1 MNWWTE
7 WWGEAEEGKNKKK
20 NQVLKQILHTN
31 EAIILQASVSSKYIK
46 IMLQNVFSEN
56 QTKEIER
63 KRQSSFF
70 LFFYPPCCL
79 IFSFHKVMW
88 IKARLWRL
96 GSPFIG
102 WYFLWLPFPSLPSL
116 LWPALTY
123 YISNNA
129 TKWHYSGIT
138 HMSFLQQVVTRF

>member
-70 LFFYPPCCL
+70 LFFFPP
-79 IFSFHKVMW
+79 V
-88 IKARLWRL
+88 A
-96 GSPFIG
+96 
-102 WYFLWLPFPSLPSL
+102 
-116 LWPALTY
+116 
-123 YISNNA
+123 
-129 TKWHYSGIT
+129 
-138 HMSFLQQVVTRF
+138 